1 MTTLKAIIDANQEGA
16 LKKMNLVISKLG
28 SEHDK
33 PIFVGESV
41 YEDEAGEVHMAQSVE
56 MDNNFNDVMKAIGVT
71 IQPSLEELEHHFYTK
86 ENYDDVAIQIVS
98 EEASYKGTVSVGI
111 MGKTLSLWTDVT
123 EWEEIEVRA
132 NQTIK

>member
-1 MTTLKAIIDANQEGA
+1 MPTLKELIDENKEGT
-16 LKKMNLVISKLG
+16 LKKMNLVISRLG

-56 MDNNFNDVMKAIGVT
+56 MDDNFHEVMKAIGVT
-71 IQPSLEELEHHFYTK
+71 IQPSLEELEHHFYKK

-98 EEASYKGTVSVGI
+98 EEASYKGTASVGV

-123 EWEEIEVRA
+123 EWEEIEGLV